1 MLDDF
6 LDHAFNIWIL
16 DTENEVPPRV
26 EYSITDKGLTL
37 RPLLEAMHSWGSL
50 MMD

>member
-1 MLDDF
+1 M
-6 LDHAFNIWIL
+6 